1 MSPAPAGQPP
11 LAPRL
16 RDVQVGIRAELEVS
30 RHIFDGDAS
39 YVVRDPLSFQSHWLS
54 VDNYLVFAALRSDT
68 TLGKTFEALKARG
81 VLGPDQEEDFYRF
94 IISLQDGGLLSLPVS
109 DGKALYNKLLKKREA
124 AKQGRLF
131 KLLFLKIPVAF
142 PDQFLARTIRYT
154 QPLFTRT
161 AFCLWLLAMIGGI
174 GLVAS
179 RWHEFVDPLGS
190 MLALNSLPLVWALLV
205 GLKACHEFGHAYA
218 CKRFGG
224 TVPEMGVYLV
234 MLTPCA
240 YVDASS
246 SWGFPNRAHRIVVTL
261 AGMYV
266 ESILAVAAL
275 VIWSLTGPGVVH
287 SAAQYAVALSTV
299 VTIGFNINPLMKYDG
314 YFLLTDILNVPNLSQ
329 QAQTQIQGVLKRVL
343 FGIRTAPHANRFSRW
358 MLLTY
363 GALAGL
369 YKVGV
374 TLGMA
379 TVIAWK
385 IPLVGMGMAVF
396 YMGNTLLGTIKRV
409 AGYVWTSDEVGPVR
423 RRAKLV
429 TCALATCA
437 ALVMFAIPMPGRV
450 QAVGV
455 VSREDNHVVRAG
467 TSGFIGHTAVKEG
480 QHVALDEAVCQL
492 DNPHMRAMIA
502 QKEAEI
508 RRLTARMQ
516 NQLPIDAV
524 AAQATDALRQQAIR
538 ELTRLAAEAQSL
550 RVLCGADGEVVEL
563 AAARD
568 EGRFVRKGEPLAR
581 ISHGPW
587 VMRASA
593 TADTLTSGD
602 PHIGDQLEVR
612 LMGQPERPY
621 SARITR
627 VASVGS
633 RRISSPAVTQLGGG
647 NIAVRPGSMQSVE
660 PYFEIT
666 LALDDAD
673 PARLHD
679 GMTAMVNFQPRLA
692 PMGWHLYRRGLRFFQ
707 AWRSAG

>member
-1 MSPAPAGQPP
+1 MSPAPASPP

-68 TLGKTFEALKARG
+68 TLGKTFESLKARH
-81 VLGPDQEEDFYRF
+81 VLGPEQEEDFYRF
-94 IISLQDGGLLSLPVS
+94 VLSLQDSGLLSLPVS

-131 KLLFLKIPVAF
+131 KLLFLKIPVAY

-161 AFCLWLLAMIGGI
+161 AFCLWLLAMVGGI

-179 RWHEFVDPLGS
+179 RWQEFVDPLGN

-205 GLKACHEFGHAYA
+205 GLKACHELGHAYA

-246 SWGFPNRAHRIVVTL
+246 SWGFPNRAHRIIVTL

-275 VIWSLTGPGVVH
+275 IVWSLTGPGLVH

-314 YFLLTDILNVPNLSQ
+314 YFLLTDILNVPNLAQ
-329 QAQTQIQGVLKRVL
+329 QAQGQVQGVLKRVL
-343 FGIRTAPHANRFSRW
+343 FGIRTVPHANRFSRW

-363 GALAGL
+363 GVLAGL

-385 IPLVGMGMAVF
+385 IPLVGMGMAVA
-396 YMGNTLLGTIKRV
+396 YMGTTLVGTIKRV
-409 AGYVWTSDEVGPVR
+409 RGYVWTSDEAAPVR

-429 TCALATCA
+429 TGALAVAA
-437 ALVMFAIPMPGRV
+437 ALLIFAVPMPGRM

-455 VSREDNHVVRAG
+455 VTRQDNHVVRAAAA
-467 TSGFIGHTAVKEG
+467 GFIRQTAVKAG
-480 QHVALDEAVCQL
+480 QRVLPGAEVCQL
-492 DNPHMRAMIA
+492 DNPQMQAMIA
-502 QKEAEI
+502 QKQAEV
-508 RRLTARMQ
+508 RRLAARVQ
-516 NQLPIDAV
+516 NQLVVDAA
-524 AAQATDALRQQAIR
+524 AAQSSEALRQQAER
-538 ELTRLAAEAQSL
+538 ELVRLQAEAASL
-550 RVLCGADGEVVEL
+550 RVVSAADGEVVAL
-563 AAARD
+563 DAARD
-568 EGRFVRKGEPLAR
+568 AGRFVRKGDSLGR

-587 VMRASA
+587 VMRANA
-593 TADTLTSGD
+593 TADALTMANPQVGE
-602 PHIGDQLEVR
+602 QLEVR
-612 LMGQPERPY
+612 LLGQPDRPY
-621 SARITR
+621 AAQITR
-627 VASVGS
+627 VAVVGS
-633 RRISSPAVTQLGGG
+633 RKIASAAVTQLGGG
-647 NIAVRPGSMQSVE
+647 NIAVQPGSMQAAE

-666 LALDDAD
+666 LSLDDTETA
-673 PARLHD
+673 PLYD

-692 PMGWHLYRRGLRFFQ
+692 PMGWHLYRRGLRFLH